1 MSPFLAID
9 GDLVNRNSSLVVPL
23 ITSTVIAFNFIAE
36 FSCTHIVY
44 CRAATKNVQ
53 SFVSQH
59 HAPET
64 SRKCQAGYELPL
76 ICQYVIT
83 FTSFQPYRSQR
94 RTPATKIF
102 SFLQTPKACRL
113 ASFKGAIFC
122 HSFSLVSNFAHSE
135 SDPSLFHRLPPM
147 TYK

>member
-23 ITSTVIAFNFIAE
+23 ITSTVIALNFIAE

-53 SFVSQH
+53 SFVSQR

-94 RTPATKIF
+94 RTP
-102 SFLQTPKACRL
+102 SDENLQSSVELEVFFTRKQILLLTTNGFPLENGRL
-113 ASFKGAIFC
+113 SVHGAEDQRF
-122 HSFSLVSNFAHSE
+122 E
-135 SDPSLFHRLPPM
+135 SGS
-147 TYK
+147 